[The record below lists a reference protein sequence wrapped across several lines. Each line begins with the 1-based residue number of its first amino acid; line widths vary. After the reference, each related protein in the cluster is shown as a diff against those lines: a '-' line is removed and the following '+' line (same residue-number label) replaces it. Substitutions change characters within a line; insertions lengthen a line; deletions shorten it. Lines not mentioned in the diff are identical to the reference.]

1 MMWRD
6 RRLKAPFGKPSDCV
20 DRNFAANS
28 PPFFYLIG
36 YDNTTMWNK
45 PQQIF
50 PRRVAHV
57 APEVK
62 FLRNSEAEDLC
73 HD

>member
-6 RRLKAPFGKPSDCV
+6 RRLKAPFGKPSDRV

-50 PRRVAHV
+50 SMEGGAYCPGGQIFA
-57 APEVK
+57 K
-62 FLRNSEAEDLC
+62 
-73 HD
+73 